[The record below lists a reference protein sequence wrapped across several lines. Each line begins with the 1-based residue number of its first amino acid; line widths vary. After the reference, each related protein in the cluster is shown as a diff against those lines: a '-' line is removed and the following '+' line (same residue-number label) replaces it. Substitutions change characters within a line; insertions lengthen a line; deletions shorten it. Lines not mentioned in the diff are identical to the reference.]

1 MRRSPVA
8 SLILLAVLFM
18 HDAAAVSSAAP
29 QAYPDRPIHILTQF
43 APGGAV
49 EVTLRVLAQELG
61 ESGWP
66 AVVVDNRPGGGGT
79 LAATEA
85 KRALPDGYTL
95 LLADIGSHA
104 VSPNLVPG
112 HPYDPVKDFTPITLM
127 WSFASTLAV
136 PAASPARSV
145 ADLIRLAKERPGG
158 LNYASQGPGSG
169 GQLLGAMLARAAAVP
184 MIHVPYKGA
193 GPALIDLIG
202 NRDDLMFASYGSV
215 KAAVDAGQLRL
226 LAVTSKSRLPELP
239 DIPTM
244 SEAGYPDVFLD
255 AWFGLAGPAKLPDTI
270 VATVHDRVAAILNS
284 PAMKEQLKKQA
295 WEVRTSTPAQF
306 RELIAAD
313 ETRLGR
319 LLKQAGIQ

>member
-8 SLILLAVLFM
+8 SLISLAVLFM

>member
-1 MRRSPVA
+1 MRRLPFGSLVA
-8 SLILLAVLFM
+8 FAVLLV
-18 HDAAAVSSAAP
+18 HGAAAVSPAGA
-29 QAYPDRPIHILTQF
+29 QTYPNRPIHILTQF

-49 EVTLRVLAQELG
+49 EVTLRVLAQKLG

-79 LAATEA
+79 LAATEV
-85 KRALPDGYTL
+85 KRATPDGYTL

-112 HPYDPVKDFTPITLM
+112 HPYDPVKDFTPISLM

-136 PAASPARSV
+136 PAASPAHSV
-145 ADLIRLAKERPGG
+145 ADLIRLARKKPGG

-169 GQLLGAMLARAAAVP
+169 GQLLGAMLATAAGVP
-184 MIHVPYKGA
+184 MTHVPYKGA
-193 GPALIDLIG
+193 GPALLDLIG

-226 LAVTSKSRLPELP
+226 LAVTSKSRMPELP

-244 SEAGYPDVFLD
+244 TEAGYPDVFLD
-255 AWFGLAGPAKLPDTI
+255 AWFGMAGPAALPDPI
-270 VATVHDRVAAILNS
+270 VTTVHDKVVAILNS
-284 PAMKEQLKKQA
+284 AIMQEQFKKQA
-295 WEVRTSTPAQF
+295 WEMRASTPAQF
-306 RELIAAD
+306 RQVIATD
-313 ETRLGR
+313 VVRLGR
-319 LLKQAGIQ
+319 LLKEAGIQ